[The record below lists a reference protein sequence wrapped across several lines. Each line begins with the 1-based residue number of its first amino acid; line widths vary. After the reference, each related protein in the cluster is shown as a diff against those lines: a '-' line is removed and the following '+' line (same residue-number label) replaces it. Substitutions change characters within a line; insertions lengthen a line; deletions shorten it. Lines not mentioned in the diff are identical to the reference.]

1 MISTLNQCM
10 DEAQGDTIDAE
21 SKLMVEACFQNNM
34 DKN

>member
-1 MISTLNQCM
+1 M